1 MDSRIQL
8 AAVLAIDHLL
18 EIPRSTLGCAAGCA
32 KGFVASDTNLTI
44 ALVASLRYL
53 RRSKAEEF

>member
-18 EIPRSTLGCAAGCA
+18 EIPRSILGCAAGCA
-32 KGFVASDTNLTI
+32 KGFVASDTNL
-44 ALVASLRYL
+44 AHRLGGFFEVFVQVKS
-53 RRSKAEEF
+53 